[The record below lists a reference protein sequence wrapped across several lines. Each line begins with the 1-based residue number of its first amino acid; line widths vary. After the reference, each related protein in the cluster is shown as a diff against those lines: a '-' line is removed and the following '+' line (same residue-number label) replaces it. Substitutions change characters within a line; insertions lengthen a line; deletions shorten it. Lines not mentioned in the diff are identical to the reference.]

1 MHEKDLGK
9 GGVKSRWAK
18 SGKSV
23 TGEKNK
29 SMLYMSGKGLG
40 GENNMGVL
48 GRIAVSEKG
57 LKAVRELMEE

>member
-1 MHEKDLGK
+1 M
-9 GGVKSRWAK
+9 
-18 SGKSV
+18 

-57 LKAVRELMEE
+57 LKAVRELMEEQEQDYP